1 MSSSTPVPAGS
12 TRRMPEPEVIMH
24 QHLSMKRW
32 FVFLVALIVVLSVA
46 LIVWVLFF
54 ALIDK
59 ATVAKLEASASL
71 TVVLAPVL
79 AAAAG
84 VERMLETV
92 FNIIEGS
99 WKSMVA
105 YLGRG
110 LRWLNSVE
118 VEVDASRQWLADV
131 SARYNEEMRSLQMK
145 PGMSVADL
153 SNEMQAKITQSK
165 VMLDLAEKRLA
176 DAQANLGQV
185 TSADDYRSAKAA
197 ASIVLG
203 LMMGVI
209 VAALGQLQMF
219 AMLGIG
225 VVPAHVDVLI
235 TGIVI
240 GTGSYPVHSLVG
252 ILQQTKDTLDSAKG
266 YLNRAAPAV
275 KAVEQKITTLQSSA
289 AGEPPTVQQAVVQT
303 TSAQS
308 TEGSPHS

>member
-32 FVFLVALIVVLSVA
+32 FVFLVALMVVLSVA

-71 TVVLAPVL
+71 AVVLAPVL

-84 VERMLETV
+84 VERLLETV

-118 VEVDASRQWLADV
+118 VEVDAARQWLADV
-131 SARYNEEMRSLQMK
+131 STRYNEEMRLLQMK
-145 PGMSVADL
+145 PGMSVTDL
-153 SNEMQAKITQSK
+153 SNEMQVKITQSK

-176 DAQANLGQV
+176 DAQTNLGQV
-185 TSADDYRSAKAA
+185 TSSDGYRSAKAA

-203 LMMGVI
+203 LMIGVI

-225 VVPAHVDVLI
+225 VVPARVDVLI

-240 GTGSYPVHSLVG
+240 GSGSYPVHSLVG

-289 AGEPPTVQQAVVQT
+289 AGEPLTVQQAVVQT

-308 TEGSPHS
+308 TEGAPHS

>member
-32 FVFLVALIVVLSVA
+32 FVFLVALMIVLSVA

-54 ALIDK
+54 AQIDK

-110 LRWLNSVE
+110 LRWLKSAE

-131 SARYNEEMRSLQMK
+131 SGRFNEEMRSLQMK

-153 SNEMQAKITQSK
+153 SKDMQDKITSGK
-165 VMLDLAEKRLA
+165 TMLALAEKRLS
-176 DAQANLGQV
+176 DAEDNLSNA
-185 TSADDYRSAKAA
+185 TSSDGYRSAKAA

-203 LMMGVI
+203 LMIGVI
-209 VAALGQLQMF
+209 VATLGQLQMF

-225 VVPAHVDVLI
+225 VVPARIDVFI
-235 TGIVI
+235 TGLVI

-252 ILQQTKDTLDSAKG
+252 ILQQGKNTLDSVQD
-266 YLNRAAPAV
+266 YLGQAGKLSKSCQRNRPPHRLTLRQIWPRLLPPCNLKAEAAY
-275 KAVEQKITTLQSSA
+275 L
-289 AGEPPTVQQAVVQT
+289 
-303 TSAQS
+303 
-308 TEGSPHS
+308 